1 MTLPLA
7 LVEVAAVVLAASGA
21 GAVAAGALLPP
32 GRPFRLERLGWA
44 FAVGV
49 ALLEAFVPL
58 SFLGDARPGWV
69 AFAVLAALCAAA
81 GRWWRVAGGS
91 EKLPSGGVPRPGVRA
106 ALLVVVASGV
116 ALYALRAL
124 TEPMWSN
131 DFVAIWGLKA
141 KSMFLSGGMPETRFP
156 GFSHPEYPLG
166 LPFLYAGVA
175 FLTRGWDDH
184 AMTLLFPLFQVATL
198 CVAAGWLR
206 RRGAAATVALLAAAI
221 LASFEPLYSAFL
233 TGLAEV
239 PLAFGA
245 LLFGTALADAFDSA
259 EAGALRRLAL
269 AAAILAATK
278 NEGLFLA
285 AAGCAVGLALGG
297 RRRWKIAAAALPTA
311 LLVHLL
317 HRIWRG
323 PLPLRDFDFGL
334 FSIPRLFDSLGTAA
348 IELWPWWWAVLALVV
363 TLIAL
368 GTRRTDANAILALAA
383 GAAAAYL
390 LVPAFAVRGPEWMV
404 QTTLTRI
411 AAALAPLAA
420 AGIGLRFAGPG
431 SGAAAVH
438 PPDA

>member
-1 MTLPLA
+1 VTPLPLA
-7 LVEVAAVVLAASGA
+7 LARVAGVVLLASAIGWV
-21 GAVAAGALLPP
+21 VAQALLPA
-32 GRPFRLERLGWA
+32 GRPLRLERLGWA

-49 ALLEAFVPL
+49 GLLESFVPL
-58 SFLGDARPGWV
+58 SFLAGGRPGWIE
-69 AFAVLAALCAAA
+69 FAILAILCAAA
-81 GRWWRVAGGS
+81 GRWLRVAGGS
-91 EKLPSGGVPRPGVRA
+91 EPRFSAPISSPAVRVVLGIVV
-106 ALLVVVASGV
+106 LLGV
-116 ALYALRAL
+116 ALYVLRAL

-131 DFVAIWGLKA
+131 DFVAIWGLKGKA
-141 KSMFLSGGMPETRFP
+141 IYLSAGMPETPPGFP

-184 AMTLLFPLFQVATL
+184 AMALLFPLFQIATL

-206 RRGAAATVALLAAAI
+206 RRGASTAVALLAAAT

-245 LLFGTALADAFDSA
+245 LLFGTALADAFDPA
-259 EAGALRRLAL
+259 EAGALRRLAV

-285 AAGCAVGLALGG
+285 AAGCALGLALGG

-323 PLPLRDFDFGL
+323 HLPLRDFDFGL
-334 FSIPRLFDSLGTAA
+334 FSIPRLFDSLGAA
-348 IELWPWWWAVLALVV
+348 ALEFWPWWWAIVALVV
-363 TLIAL
+363 VLIAL
-368 GTRRTDANAILALAA
+368 GTRRRDADAMLALAA
-383 GAAAAYL
+383 CAAAAYL
-390 LVPAFAVRGPEWMV
+390 LLPAFAVRGPEWMI

-411 AAALAPLAA
+411 AAALAPLLA
-420 AGIGLRFAGPG
+420 AGIGLGYAR
-431 SGAAAVH
+431 AADGRVA
-438 PPDA
+438 

>member
-1 MTLPLA
+1 MSA
-7 LVEVAAVVLAASGA
+7 LVFALVRVGGVVLAAS
-21 GAVAAGALLPP
+21 AAGWIVARALLPP
-32 GRPFRLERLGWA
+32 DRPFRLERLGWA

-49 ALLEAFVPL
+49 ALLESFVPL
-58 SFLGDARPGWV
+58 SFLAGARPGGI
-69 AFAVLAALCAAA
+69 AFAILAGVCVLASL
-81 GRWWRVAGGS
+81 RLR
-91 EKLPSGGVPRPGVRA
+91 VPRSRTSPRLETWNSRPA
-106 ALLVVVASGV
+106 AHLLLSLLVVLGV
-116 ALYALRAL
+116 ALYLLRAL

-131 DFVAIWGLKA
+131 DFVAIWGLKGKA
-141 KSMFLSGGMPETRFP
+141 IFLSGGMPAERFP
-156 GFSHPEYPLG
+156 GVSHPEYPLG

-175 FLTRGWDDH
+175 FLTHGWDDH
-184 AMTLLFPLFQVATL
+184 AMALLFPLFQIATL
-198 CVAAGWLR
+198 AVAAGWLR
-206 RRGAAATVALLAAAI
+206 RRKASPTVSLLVAAI

-245 LLFGTALADAFDSA
+245 LLFGTALADAFEPA

-285 AAGCAVGLALGG
+285 AAGCLLGLALGG

-323 PLPLRDFDFGL
+323 SLPLRDFDLGL
-334 FSIPRLFDSLGTAA
+334 FSLERLLRSLATAA
-348 IELWPWWWAVLALVV
+348 AVVGPLGWIGVLLVVALAVLGARRRDADTLV
-363 TLIAL
+363 
-368 GTRRTDANAILALAA
+368 ALA
-383 GAAAAYL
+383 GCAAVVYL
-390 LVPAFAVRGPEWMV
+390 LLPAFAVRGPEWMV

-420 AGIGLRFAGPG
+420 AGIGLGYAR
-431 SGAAAVH
+431 AADGRVA
-438 PPDA
+438 